1 VSLRAALHL
10 AGCAALVLAAGAATH
25 VAARAGARLP
35 TVGYAARPPAGPSAI
50 TAPDDT
56 LRSRLVD
63 VKGGT
68 RRGRTMN
75 GSLVVGYF
83 SARGLP
89 PMQGALAVTD
99 TGLVFRSADGRF
111 TTTLPVVGPVRQAPD
126 GRWRAAAVT
135 LAYVE
140 QALGRDSYL
149 FRLDGGVFETDAPGA
164 LMDVAAHPS
173 WLDSLGSREWT
184 AERALVNGA
193 DEAAVRE
200 LLARLTA
207 SPYADSL
214 YAIFGR
220 PDRVTGVV
228 GERGRAAGRLGEYV
242 ASRDSLALDPGH
254 MGSEAQLR
262 HTLAHELA
270 HRWQARSA
278 AQLAALWRDVRPI
291 RDPKRYG
298 YGNVAEHQAEA
309 AAFAIHFLLAT
320 ASAHDPAGQLATL
333 DHYELLVPGT
343 RTMARYFAMQAA
355 FVRHPL
361 RTMLTTGGAG

>member
-1 VSLRAALHL
+1 VSLRAALRL

-25 VAARAGARLP
+25 VAARAGVRVPA
-35 TVGYAARPPAGPSAI
+35 VGYAARPAGRPAI

-56 LRSRLVD
+56 LRARLAD
-63 VKGGT
+63 VRGGR

-111 TTTLPVVGPVRQAPD
+111 TTTLPVVGPVRQAPG

-135 LAYVE
+135 LAYVDP
-140 QALGRDSYL
+140 ALGRDSYL

-173 WLDSLGSREWT
+173 WLDRLGSREWT
-184 AERALVNGA
+184 AERALVNET
-193 DEAAVRE
+193 DEVAVRE
-200 LLARLTA
+200 LLARLTV
-207 SPYADSL
+207 SSYADSL

-220 PDRVTGVV
+220 PGRAAGVV
-228 GERGRAAGRLGEYV
+228 GGRGRAAGRLGEYV

-278 AQLAALWRDVRPI
+278 AQLAALWRDVPPI

-320 ASAHDPAGQLATL
+320 AAMRDPAGQLATL

-343 RTMARYFAMQAA
+343 RTMARYFAMQPG

-361 RTMLTTGGAG
+361 RAVLTTGRAR

>member
-1 VSLRAALHL
+1 VSQQAVLRL
-10 AGCAALVLAAGAATH
+10 AGYATLVLAAGAATH
-25 VAARAGARLP
+25 VSARTGARVP
-35 TVGYAARPPAGPSAI
+35 AVGYAARPPAGRPVHR
-50 TAPDDT
+50 APDDT
-56 LRSRLVD
+56 LRVRLAD
-63 VKGGT
+63 VRGAP
-68 RRGRTMN
+68 RRGRTML

-111 TTTLPVVGPVRQAPD
+111 TTTLPVVGPVRQAPN
-126 GRWRAAAVT
+126 GRWRAAAVS
-135 LAYVE
+135 LAYVDK
-140 QALGRDSYL
+140 ALGRDSYL
-149 FRLDGGVFETDAPGA
+149 FRLDGGVFETDAPGT

-173 WLDSLGSREWT
+173 WLDSLGSREWNVD
-184 AERALVNGA
+184 RALVNGA
-193 DEAAVRE
+193 DAWAVRE
-200 LLARLTA
+200 LLAKLTA
-207 SPYADSL
+207 SRYADSL

-220 PDRVTGVV
+220 PDRAAGVV

-242 ASRDSLALDPGH
+242 ASRDSLALDPGR
-254 MGSEAQLR
+254 MTSEAQLR

-278 AQLAALWRDVRPI
+278 AQLAALWRDVPAI

-298 YGNVAEHQAEA
+298 YDNVAEHQAEA

-320 ASAHDPAGQLATL
+320 AAVRNPAGELATL

-343 RTMARYFAMQAA
+343 RTMARYFAMQAG
-355 FVRHPL
+355 FTGHPL
-361 RTMLTTGGAG
+361 RAVLTTGRAR